1 MTEEESE
8 KSYRS
13 GLPGF
18 LGVIDT
24 AISKIEAVGAPRGH
38 RSRTAGGAIEVQG
51 SPTGFG
57 NTR

>member
-24 AISKIEAVGAPRGH
+24 AISKTI
-38 RSRTAGGAIEVQG
+38 SD
-51 SPTGFG
+51 TGDG
-57 NTR
+57 VWLWR

>member
-18 LGVIDT
+18 LGAIDT
-24 AISKIEAVGAPRGH
+24 AISKIESVILAMLSLIH
-38 RSRTAGGAIEVQG
+38 ISE
-51 SPTGFG
+51 PT
-57 NTR
+57 RPY